1 MDVIDERDRSMG
13 VIDRWDRWADRSMD
27 VIDDSIDGSLNFSIH
42 GQQPIYGDRLMK
54 APYNYGAPNAPKFI
68 KFIRMVPQCHS
79 HGCTT
84 SSTVFDN
91 RGLSFFNRIDRF
103 LHS

>member
-27 VIDDSIDGSLNFSIH
+27 VIDDDSIDGSLNFSIH

-54 APYNYGAPNAPKFI
+54 APYNC
-68 KFIRMVPQCHS
+68 M
-79 HGCTT
+79 
-84 SSTVFDN
+84 
-91 RGLSFFNRIDRF
+91 ID
-103 LHS
+103 